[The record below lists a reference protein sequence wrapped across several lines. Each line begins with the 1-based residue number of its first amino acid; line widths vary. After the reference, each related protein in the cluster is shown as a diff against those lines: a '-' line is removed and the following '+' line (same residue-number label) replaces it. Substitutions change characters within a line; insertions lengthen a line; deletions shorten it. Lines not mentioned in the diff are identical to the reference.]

1 MNEYHKIKNEVSNI
15 LIPLGLSESKSDTE
29 TDMYG
34 SVYCIYSCG
43 EKRVMIEWN
52 GEEGFGSVSLWQGN
66 NNWVSL
72 EPIVLEGSESEF
84 TQSLEELCKVVR
96 EQL

>member
-1 MNEYHKIKNEVSNI
+1 MHEYHKIKNEVVKI

-29 TDMYG
+29 TDFCG

-43 EKRVMIEWN
+43 KKRVMIEWD
-52 GEEGFGSVSLWQGN
+52 GEESFGSVSLWQGH

-72 EPIVLEGSESEF
+72 KPIVPGGSESEF